1 MLFLTSQQ
9 EVSAQLGLDYTQSN
23 IATLIKRWIN
33 TSQRMILQAANWPFL
48 RNSVPLMIQTVP
60 DFTTGTVATVLGAT
74 TGTFSSAPTTSKTNF
89 FIQTSSSS
97 DWYRISAHTASSTS
111 FTIDSPGWLGTATA
125 ATFTARKFFYSTD
138 STVDRILGIRQSVTP
153 YQLEERT
160 NEQFNTINPNFNQTG
175 TPLIYMMYGKDTSD
189 VWQFKLWPT
198 PDTAINLYIDYLQVV
213 SDLSADADI
222 SIIPSKWH
230 TNVLLE
236 GAKWQGYNW
245 LDDSRSD
252 KSKTTFYEMIDE
264 MKRHELPST
273 SLHRVLKNVESAAPM
288 RNEFPLPQN
297 YPNV

>member
-1 MLFLTSQQ
+1 MNFVTSQS
-9 EVSAQLGLDYTQSN
+9 EVAAQLGLDYTQSN

-97 DWYRISAHTASSTS
+97 DWYRIASHTASSTS
-111 FTIDSPGWLGTATA
+111 FTIDSPGWLATATA
-125 ATFTARKFFYSTD
+125 ATLTVRKLFYSTD
-138 STVDRILGIRQSVTP
+138 STVDRILGIRQSVNP

-175 TPLIYMMYGKDTSD
+175 SPLIYMMYGKDTSD

-213 SDLSADADI
+213 TDLSADADI

-230 TNVLLE
+230 TNALLE
-236 GAKWQGYNW
+236 GAKWLGYNW
-245 LDDSRSD
+245 LDDSRAAT
-252 KSKTTFYEMIDE
+252 SKTSFYEMVEE

-273 SLHRVLKNVESAAPM
+273 SLHRVLNNIENAAPL